1 MRVIANIPFDD
12 LTEGVHRETGERFSC
27 DPDRAEYLR
36 KCAIVEILGEDSEP
50 EKPARA
56 KSRTRKR

>member
-1 MRVIANIPFDD
+1 MRVVANIPFDD

-36 KCAIVEILGEDSEP
+36 KCAIVEILGEDSEQ

>member
-1 MRVIANIPFDD
+1 MRVVANIPFDD
-12 LTEGVHRETGERFSC
+12 LTDGVHRETGERFSC

>member
-1 MRVIANIPFDD
+1 MRVVANIPFDD

-27 DPDRAEYLR
+27 DTDRAEYLR
-36 KCAIVEILGEDSEP
+36 KCAIVEILGEDSKP

-56 KSRTRKR
+56 ESRTQKR

>member
-1 MRVIANIPFDD
+1 MRVVANIPFDD

-36 KCAIVEILGEDSEP
+36 KCAIVEILGEDSKP

-56 KSRTRKR
+56 KSRTQKR

>member
-1 MRVIANIPFDD
+1 MRVVANIPFDD
-12 LTEGVHRETGERFSC
+12 LNEGVHRESGERFSC
-27 DPDRAEYLR
+27 ETDRAEYLR

-56 KSRTRKR
+56 RSRAQKR

>member
-1 MRVIANIPFDD
+1 MRVVVNIPFDD
-12 LTEGVHRETGERFSC
+12 LTDGVHRETGERFSC
-27 DPDRAEYLR
+27 DTDRAEYLR

-56 KSRTRKR
+56 RSRTKKR